1 MTAKEGNG
9 KAAFEAGRKGG
20 KGTGSGGGKRIK
32 AAAGGRARR
41 VPRNKDMQ
49 IRKSSHMPGKKPV
62 AGPFL
67 LSITVPIRLK
77 ASLQTPERLLPTLH
91 VAFHL
96 LKALQKVWL
105 GMRMTSSRE
114 SRGALACV

>member
-9 KAAFEAGRKGG
+9 KAAFEAGREGG

-32 AAAGGRARR
+32 TAAGGRARR

-67 LSITVPIRLK
+67 LSIIVPIRLK
-77 ASLQTPERLLPTLH
+77 ASLQTLGRLLPTLH
-91 VAFHL
+91 VALHL
-96 LKALQKVWL
+96 LKALQKVCM
-105 GMRMTSSRE
+105 GMRMSSSRE